1 MRRLPK
7 ARLYR
12 GLLKAKMI
20 TEKDIPL
27 IQRKLADFK
36 KYQQLNVAFTNNRGH
51 RWANRLQS
59 FARWLWENREVIL
72 QILGL
77 VIMFAEDGTP
87 RVVDA
92 DELDAETLK
101 EAKQKLA
108 KRKPMKYTPHGE
120 RVEDFLDEEVQRNQ
134 DSGQYDI
141 GLQDNPLIKREG
153 GDEIAKGKR
162 VRREEEA
169 AKAEGEVSDEIQSG
183 SDRGE
188 DTSGHESD
196 DV

>member
-120 RVEDFLDEEVQRNQ
+120 KVEDFLDEEVQRNQ

-141 GLQDNPLIKREG
+141 GLQDNPLIKHEG